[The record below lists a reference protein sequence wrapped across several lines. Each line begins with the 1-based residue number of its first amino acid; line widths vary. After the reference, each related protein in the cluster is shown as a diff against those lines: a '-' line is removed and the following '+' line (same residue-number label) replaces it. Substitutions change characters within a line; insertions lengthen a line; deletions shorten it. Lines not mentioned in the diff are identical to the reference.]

1 MSRML
6 KEPLSA
12 VVVKVVV
19 DFMSESGSVVFQV
32 NQVTY
37 MRPLLY
43 QQNQHICTNL
53 VSLVSLPRPR

>member
-12 VVVKVVV
+12 VVMEVVV

-43 QQNQHICTNL
+43 QQNQNIYALTW
-53 VSLVSLPRPR
+53 